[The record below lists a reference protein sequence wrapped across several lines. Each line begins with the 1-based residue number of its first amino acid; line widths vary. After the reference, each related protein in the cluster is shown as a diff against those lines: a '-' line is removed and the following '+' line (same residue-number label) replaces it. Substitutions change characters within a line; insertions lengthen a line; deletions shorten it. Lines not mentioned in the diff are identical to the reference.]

1 MISNIRSD
9 ADSTAI
15 FDYLPYFRLG
25 FSSQLLLV
33 IAFTLCLIIS
43 GMMASVSPLLT
54 SALVDNISKKAPYGA
69 IMIDS
74 ALIGFAALIDIVVS
88 YLAPFFQCG

>member
-1 MISNIRSD
+1 MISSIRSD

-33 IAFTLCLIIS
+33 IAFTLWLNNIWNDGLCIPAAHERS
-43 GMMASVSPLLT
+43 G
-54 SALVDNISKKAPYGA
+54 
-69 IMIDS
+69 
-74 ALIGFAALIDIVVS
+74 
-88 YLAPFFQCG
+88 